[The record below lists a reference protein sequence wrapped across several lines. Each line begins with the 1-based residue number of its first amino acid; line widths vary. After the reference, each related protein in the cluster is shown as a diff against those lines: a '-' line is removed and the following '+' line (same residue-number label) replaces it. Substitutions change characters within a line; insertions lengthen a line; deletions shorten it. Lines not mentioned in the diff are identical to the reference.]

1 MLIQII
7 PPGDR
12 RYLQL
17 QERKPNPV
25 ATTALN
31 RDVVLAI
38 AEEMAYGVQTA
49 VDCWMTEI
57 DLALTDIH
65 LTTLG
70 QLNAVREIVENY
82 KHLTG
87 QAQLDCR
94 TLPSLGS
101 S

>member
-1 MLIQII
+1 M
-7 PPGDR
+7 
-12 RYLQL
+12 
-17 QERKPNPV
+17 

-31 RDVVLAI
+31 RDVILAI
-38 AEEMAYGVQTA
+38 AEEMAHGVQTA

-57 DLALTDIH
+57 DLALTDTH

-70 QLNAVREIVENY
+70 RLNAVREIVENY

-87 QAQLDCR
+87 QVDLTCR
-94 TLPSLGS
+94 ALPVAGS

>member
-1 MLIQII
+1 MFIQII
-7 PPGDR
+7 LLATGDTS
-12 RYLQL
+12 L
-17 QERKPNPV
+17 RKETKPM
-25 ATTALN
+25 ATAALN

-38 AEEMAYGVQTA
+38 AEEVANGVQTA

-57 DLALTDIH
+57 DLALTDNR

-70 QLNAVREIVENY
+70 RLNAVREIVENY

-87 QAQLDCR
+87 QVRLDCR
-94 TLPSLGS
+94 TLPALGS

>member
-1 MLIQII
+1 M
-7 PPGDR
+7 
-12 RYLQL
+12 
-17 QERKPNPV
+17 

-31 RDVVLAI
+31 RDLVLVI
-38 AEEMAYGVQTA
+38 AEEMAHGVQTA

-57 DLALTDIH
+57 DLALSDSH

-70 QLNAVREIVENY
+70 RLNAIQEIVQNY

-87 QAQLDCR
+87 QSQLDCR
-94 TLPSLGS
+94 PLSTLGS